1 METKVRKEI
10 SFDVNQQFSNPGC
23 PHFLVIV
30 MFFCSLFV
38 TFISSSFDYGT
49 LVPKYGVIFQLA
61 SILWSNHPLVIGLF
75 SSWTPSLFT
84 YYTQEYCSC
93 DLRNLHIYLTSQL
106 ARNVQ
111 RFSQKESVVFTH
123 TMTFLWMT
131 RNFFAYQVAGPS
143 SVHYCIINLGHS
155 SSFNQFT
162 LSHGCYF
169 SCFNCSAAHFKYGGP
184 MNKYKH

>member
-10 SFDVNQQFSNPGC
+10 SFDVNQQFSKPGC
-23 PHFLVIV
+23 PHFLVV
-30 MFFCSLFV
+30 VLFFGSLFV

-49 LVPKYGVIFQLA
+49 LVPMYGVIFQLA
-61 SILWSNHPLVIGLF
+61 SILWWNHPLVIGLF
-75 SSWTPSLFT
+75 SSWTPSLLS

-93 DLRNLHIYLTSQL
+93 DLRDVHIYLTSTSEECAEIQ
-106 ARNVQ
+106 
-111 RFSQKESVVFTH
+111 SKGKPVVFTH

-169 SCFNCSAAHFKYGGP
+169 SCFNCSAAHFKYGGT
-184 MNKYKH
+184 MNKFKH